1 MGLVKNGMRRRPT
14 LLIAYVSLA
23 VMLGGA
29 QPTGAQPT
37 GAQLDGPLF
46 EEETVL
52 EDAEETG
59 HPEDTWLE
67 DLDADRDEPD
77 LSEGETEQKLQPASE
92 SDEELADRAA
102 QPTSGDAPAAGSRG
116 IEEISVTG
124 MRRQQAPQDI
134 PVSLTAFDGTELEAA
149 RVTDIRDLGDYTPN
163 LEIKT
168 ATGASNPTL
177 FIRGIGLNDF
187 NSNASSSVAVYSDGV
202 YMNSPAGQL
211 FQLFDVERVE
221 VLRGPQGSLYGRNAT
236 AGAIQVWSRKP
247 DGDFSADALATYGNY
262 DAVEVTG
269 AVAFPIVS
277 DVLSAR
283 VAGRMNLRDG
293 IVKNRCAGPIINQRI
308 PRFGVKNQCRRF
320 RGTDPPI
327 PPGLPDRVNDI
338 DNWAS
343 RAILKHD
350 PSDSQEWT
358 LNVHGGQ
365 SRADALQL
373 QFRGV
378 GPPIRNGAGQGPRDY
393 GDRDR
398 DPFVGDYDLVGP
410 EDLDLFGSGLSG
422 EVELDT
428 ITLKSVTAYEWN
440 SRSILDNSDAGPRII
455 IHSDTKDSAWQA
467 SQELIVSSLSGD
479 RFEWDLGG
487 FALYEQ
493 LEADNEFDTRLVAPI
508 QTLTTQG
515 IDQELFTWALFGH
528 ATYQATDQIRFDG
541 GLRYNWERKR
551 FRITASNIPLDPDSG
566 FEVQNVDGDETETW
580 DAFTGDAVLTWQPT
594 EEVSAYVKYSRGFK
608 GGHFNGGAVFSAQV
622 VEAVEPESVNA
633 YEIGLK
639 SNWFDRQL
647 ILNAAFFYYDY
658 ENYQVFALRNDPGS
672 IPLPQLLNAP
682 KVTSRGFEIDLQMTP
697 VDGFFMSV
705 GIGVIDAE
713 FTEFSVLRSFRDG
726 TSACPRPPR
735 CPVVFEAQD
744 FSGNPLV
751 AAPPVTV
758 TAVAY
763 YDADLGR
770 FGTLTPRLDA
780 SYKGKTYFDP
790 GNAAV
795 NPPAPLE
802 AASQDPFWLLNA
814 RLAYRTPDGR
824 VEVAGWVRNAMDKA
838 YLIDS
843 FDVRGGLDA
852 FLDVYGTPRT
862 YGVTIS
868 MQWN

>member
-1 MGLVKNGMRRRPT
+1 MGLVKNGMRRRHA
-14 LLIAYVSLA
+14 LLIAHVSLA
-23 VMLGGA
+23 VMLGA
-29 QPTGAQPT
+29 QPTGAQ
-37 GAQLDGPLF
+37 QDGPLL
-46 EEETVL
+46 EEENVL
-52 EDAEETG
+52 EEAEEAG
-59 HPEDTWLE
+59 HPEDTSLE

-77 LSEGETEQKLQPASE
+77 LSEGETEQTLQPPSE

-102 QPTSGDAPAAGSRG
+102 QPTSGDAPAADRRG
-116 IEEISVTG
+116 IEEIEVTAT
-124 MRRQQAPQDI
+124 RRQQASQDI
-134 PVSLTAFDGTELEAA
+134 PISLVAFDGTELEAA
-149 RVTDIRDLGDYTPN
+149 RVTDIRDLADYTPN

-236 AGAIQVWSRKP
+236 AGALQVWSRKP
-247 DGDFSADALATYGNY
+247 DGAFSADTIVTYGNY

-269 AVAFPIVS
+269 ALAFPIVS

-283 VAGRMNLRDG
+283 IAGRMNRRDG
-293 IVKNRCAGPIINQRI
+293 ITENRCAGPIINQRI
-308 PRFGVKNQCRRF
+308 PRFGVENQCRRL
-320 RGTDPPI
+320 RATDPPI

-343 RAILKHD
+343 RAIFKLD

-365 SRADALQL
+365 SRANALQL
-373 QFRGV
+373 QLRGV
-378 GPPIRNGAGQGPRDY
+378 RPPILNGAGQGALDY

-398 DPFVGDYDLVGP
+398 DPFAGDYDLVGP
-410 EDLDLFGSGLSG
+410 EELDLFGSGLSG
-422 EVELDT
+422 EIELDT
-428 ITLKSVTAYEWN
+428 IRLKSITAYEWN
-440 SRSILDNSDAGPRII
+440 SRSILDNTDAGPRVI

-493 LEADNEFDTRLVAPI
+493 LEADNTFNTRIVAPVP
-508 QTLTTQG
+508 TLTTQD

-551 FRITASNIPLDPDSG
+551 FRITASNIPLGPG

-580 DAFTGDAVLTWQPT
+580 DAFTGDVVLTWQPT
-594 EEVSAYVKYSRGFK
+594 EEVSTYVKYSRGFK

-672 IPLPQLLNAP
+672 IPIPQLLNAP

-697 VDGFFMSV
+697 ADGLFMSV
-705 GIGVIDAE
+705 GIGVLDAE
-713 FTEFSVLRSFRDG
+713 FTEFAVLRSFRDSTAG
-726 TSACPRPPR
+726 CPRPPR
-735 CPVVFEAQD
+735 CPVVFEVQD

-758 TAVAY
+758 TAVAH
-763 YDADLGR
+763 YDVDLGR

-780 SYKGKTYFDP
+780 SYKGRTYFDP
-790 GNAAV
+790 GDATA
-795 NPPAPLE
+795 NPPQPLE

-814 RLAYRTPDGR
+814 RLAYRTPNDR
-824 VEVAGWVRNAMDKA
+824 IEVAGWVRNAMDKA

-843 FDVRGGLDA
+843 FDVRNGLGA

-868 MQWN
+868 MRWE